1 MFRKTILAI
10 AVVLVPFAAGAQ
22 QQLDPNRLIAALE
35 TQRNNALANQ
45 ARAEALAGMLSE
57 ENEKL
62 QAKIKALEAK
72 PADAPKGQ

>member
-1 MFRKTILAI
+1 MIRKTILAA
-10 AVVLVPFAAGAQ
+10 AVILAPFAAGAQ

-35 TQRNNALANQ
+35 AQRNNALANQ

-57 ENEKL
+57 EVEKF
-62 QAKIKALEAK
+62 QAKVKALEAK